1 LILFVQHASLGPEA
15 GGMLFVCAAGRGQC
29 QVTPPSQAARGSRGL
44 RGGPDFMIDVTSGH
58 MGVP

>member
-15 GGMLFVCAAGRGQC
+15 GGMLFVCAAGGGQC
-29 QVTPPSQAARGSRGL
+29 QVTPPSHAACGSRL

>member
-1 LILFVQHASLGPEA
+1 
-15 GGMLFVCAAGRGQC
+15 MLFVCAAGRGQC
-29 QVTPPSQAARGSRGL
+29 QVTRPSHAARGSRGL

>member
-1 LILFVQHASLGPEA
+1 LILFVQRAGLGPEA
-15 GGMLFVCAAGRGQC
+15 GGMLFACAAGRGQC
-29 QVTPPSQAARGSRGL
+29 QVTPSHAACGSRL

>member
-1 LILFVQHASLGPEA
+1 
-15 GGMLFVCAAGRGQC
+15 MLFVCAAGRGQC
-29 QVTPPSQAARGSRGL
+29 QVPPPSHAARGSRGLRGSRL